1 MLGGMFL
8 FLFLKKG
15 RTYILKPV
23 NALQPNWHRART
35 SDSKCLVFLIAS
47 SNIYFAMYPEEGSL
61 RFPGPYSFNVPRGVS
76 TNTTLSPR

>member
-15 RTYILKPV
+15 RTYILKPPTEL
-23 NALQPNWHRART
+23 ALRQNFRFKMSAIVWYIA
-35 SDSKCLVFLIAS
+35 FLIAS

-61 RFPGPYSFNVPRGVS
+61 RFPGP
-76 TNTTLSPR
+76 